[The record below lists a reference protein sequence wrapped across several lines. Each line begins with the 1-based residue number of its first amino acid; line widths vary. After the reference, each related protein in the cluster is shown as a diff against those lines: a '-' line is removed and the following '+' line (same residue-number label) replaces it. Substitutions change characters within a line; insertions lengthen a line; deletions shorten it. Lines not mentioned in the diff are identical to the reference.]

1 MDKEQRLRYK
11 RFKEAFDYLKSIGRI
26 DNQKDLAD
34 ILHKTPETISRVM
47 AGSGNNPTE
56 KFMFFFAKAFAHDLN
71 EEYLVEGT
79 GELIR
84 VIPENEQYKL
94 GDQRY
99 IENLEAELREAKA
112 KINLQFQLIESLKRQ
127 IEMLEEKSKDAD
139 VWKQVVSNYHQH
151 FDQENKKDKVSVG

>member
-34 ILHKTPETISRVM
+34 ILHKTPETISRIM
-47 AGSGNNPTE
+47 AGSGKKKKE

-71 EEYLVEGT
+71 EEYLIKGT

-99 IENLEAELREAKA
+99 IEH
-112 KINLQFQLIESLKRQ
+112 
-127 IEMLEEKSKDAD
+127 LEEKLKKAESEILFYKQQIAIKDEQYRD
-139 VWKQVVSNYHQH
+139 LRKDNERLHEYVERLTRL
-151 FDQENKKDKVSVG
+151 QENKKDLASAG

>member
-1 MDKEQRLRYK
+1 MDKEQKLRYK

-56 KFMFFFAKAFAHDLN
+56 KFMFLFAKAFAHDFN
-71 EEYLVEGT
+71 EEYLVNGT

-99 IENLEAELREAKA
+99 IEH
-112 KINLQFQLIESLKRQ
+112 
-127 IEMLEEKSKDAD
+127 LEEKLKKAESEILFYKQQIAIKDEQYRD
-139 VWKQVVSNYHQH
+139 LRKDNERLYEYV
-151 FDQENKKDKVSVG
+151 DRLTRLQENKKDLASAG

>member
-1 MDKEQRLRYK
+1 MEKEQRLRYK

-26 DNQKDLAD
+26 DSQKDLAD

-56 KFMFFFAKAFAHDLN
+56 KFMFLFAKAFAHDLN
-71 EEYLVEGT
+71 EEYLVKGT

-99 IENLEAELREAKA
+99 IEH
-112 KINLQFQLIESLKRQ
+112 
-127 IEMLEEKSKDAD
+127 LEEKLKKAESEILFYKQQIAIKDEQYRD
-139 VWKQVVSNYHQH
+139 LRKDNERLYELV
-151 FDQENKKDKVSVG
+151 DRLTRLQENKKDLSSAG

>member
-56 KFMFFFAKAFAHDLN
+56 KFMFFFFFFFAHDLN
-71 EEYLVEGT
+71 EEYLVKGT

-99 IENLEAELREAKA
+99 IEH
-112 KINLQFQLIESLKRQ
+112 
-127 IEMLEEKSKDAD
+127 LEEKLKKVESEILFYKQQIAIKDEQYRD
-139 VWKQVVSNYHQH
+139 LRKDNERLYEYV
-151 FDQENKKDKVSVG
+151 DRLTRLQENKKDLASAG

>member
-34 ILHKTPETISRVM
+34 ILHKTPETISRIM

-71 EEYLVEGT
+71 EEYLVKGT

-99 IENLEAELREAKA
+99 IEH
-112 KINLQFQLIESLKRQ
+112 
-127 IEMLEEKSKDAD
+127 LEEKLKKAESEILFYKQQIAIKDEQYRD
-139 VWKQVVSNYHQH
+139 LRKDNERLYEYVERLTR
-151 FDQENKKDKVSVG
+151 FQENKKDLASAG

>member
-71 EEYLVEGT
+71 EEYLVNGT

-99 IENLEAELREAKA
+99 IEH
-112 KINLQFQLIESLKRQ
+112 
-127 IEMLEEKSKDAD
+127 LEEKLKKAESEILFYKQQIAIKDEQYRD
-139 VWKQVVSNYHQH
+139 LRKDNERLYELVDRLTQY
-151 FDQENKKDKVSVG
+151 QENKKDLASAG

>member
-1 MDKEQRLRYK
+1 MEKEQRLRYK

-56 KFMFFFAKAFAHDLN
+56 KFMFLFAKAFAHDLN
-71 EEYLVEGT
+71 EEYLINGT

-99 IENLEAELREAKA
+99 IEH
-112 KINLQFQLIESLKRQ
+112 
-127 IEMLEEKSKDAD
+127 LEEKLKKAESEILFYKQQIAIKDEQYRD
-139 VWKQVVSNYHQH
+139 LRKDNERLYEYV
-151 FDQENKKDKVSVG
+151 DRLTRLQENKKDLASAG

>member
-1 MDKEQRLRYK
+1 MEKEQRQRYK

-34 ILHKTPETISRVM
+34 ILHKTPETISRIM

-71 EEYLVEGT
+71 EEYLVNGT

-99 IENLEAELREAKA
+99 IEH
-112 KINLQFQLIESLKRQ
+112 
-127 IEMLEEKSKDAD
+127 LEEKLKKAESEILFYKQQIAIKDEQYRD
-139 VWKQVVSNYHQH
+139 LRKDNERLYEYV
-151 FDQENKKDKVSVG
+151 DRLTRLQENKKDLASAG

>member
-26 DNQKDLAD
+26 DNQKDLAE
-34 ILHKTPETISRVM
+34 ILHKTPETISRIM

-71 EEYLVEGT
+71 EEYLVNGT

-99 IENLEAELREAKA
+99 IEH
-112 KINLQFQLIESLKRQ
+112 
-127 IEMLEEKSKDAD
+127 LEEKLKKAESEILFYKQQIAIKDEQYRD
-139 VWKQVVSNYHQH
+139 LRKDNERLYEYV
-151 FDQENKKDKVSVG
+151 DRLTRLQENKKDLASAG

>member
-1 MDKEQRLRYK
+1 MEKEQRLRYK

-56 KFMFFFAKAFAHDLN
+56 KFMFLFAKAFAHDFN
-71 EEYLVEGT
+71 EEYLVNGA

-99 IENLEAELREAKA
+99 IEH
-112 KINLQFQLIESLKRQ
+112 
-127 IEMLEEKSKDAD
+127 LEEKLKKAESEILFYKQQIAIKDEQYRD
-139 VWKQVVSNYHQH
+139 LRKDNERLYEYV
-151 FDQENKKDKVSVG
+151 DRLTRLQENKKDLASAG

>member
-71 EEYLVEGT
+71 EEYLVKGT

-99 IENLEAELREAKA
+99 IEH
-112 KINLQFQLIESLKRQ
+112 
-127 IEMLEEKSKDAD
+127 LEEKLKKVESEILFYKQQIAIKDEQYRD
-139 VWKQVVSNYHQH
+139 LRKDNERLYEYV
-151 FDQENKKDKVSVG
+151 DRLTRLQENKKDLASAG

>member
-1 MDKEQRLRYK
+1 MEKEQRLRYK

-56 KFMFFFAKAFAHDLN
+56 KFMFLFAKAFAHDFN
-71 EEYLVEGT
+71 EEYLVNGT

-99 IENLEAELREAKA
+99 IEH
-112 KINLQFQLIESLKRQ
+112 
-127 IEMLEEKSKDAD
+127 LEEKLKKAESEILFYKQQIAIKDEQYRD
-139 VWKQVVSNYHQH
+139 LRKDNERLYEYV
-151 FDQENKKDKVSVG
+151 DRLTRLQENKKDLASAG

>member
-34 ILHKTPETISRVM
+34 ILHKTPETISRIM

-71 EEYLVEGT
+71 EEYLIKGT

-99 IENLEAELREAKA
+99 IEH
-112 KINLQFQLIESLKRQ
+112 
-127 IEMLEEKSKDAD
+127 LEEKLKKAESEILFYKHQIAIKDEQYRD
-139 VWKQVVSNYHQH
+139 LRKDNERLHEYVERLTRL
-151 FDQENKKDKVSVG
+151 QENKKDLASAG

>member
-71 EEYLVEGT
+71 EEYLVNGT

-99 IENLEAELREAKA
+99 IEH
-112 KINLQFQLIESLKRQ
+112 
-127 IEMLEEKSKDAD
+127 LEEKLKKAESEILFYKQQIAIKDEQYRD
-139 VWKQVVSNYHQH
+139 LRKDNERLYEYV
-151 FDQENKKDKVSVG
+151 DRLTRLQENKKDLASAG

>member
-1 MDKEQRLRYK
+1 MEKEQRLRYK

-56 KFMFFFAKAFAHDLN
+56 KFMFLFAKAFAHDLN
-71 EEYLVEGT
+71 EEYLVNGT

-84 VIPENEQYKL
+84 VKPENEQYKL

-99 IENLEAELREAKA
+99 IEH
-112 KINLQFQLIESLKRQ
+112 
-127 IEMLEEKSKDAD
+127 LEEKLKKAESEILFYKQQIAIKDEQYRD
-139 VWKQVVSNYHQH
+139 LRKDNERLHEYIERLTR
-151 FDQENKKDKVSVG
+151 FQENKKDMASVG

>member
-1 MDKEQRLRYK
+1 MEKEQRLRYK

-56 KFMFFFAKAFAHDLN
+56 KFMFFFAKAFAHDFN
-71 EEYLVEGT
+71 EEYLINGT

-84 VIPENEQYKL
+84 VITENEQYKL

-99 IENLEAELREAKA
+99 IEH
-112 KINLQFQLIESLKRQ
+112 
-127 IEMLEEKSKDAD
+127 LEEKLKKAESEILFYKQQIAIKDEQYRD
-139 VWKQVVSNYHQH
+139 LRKDNERLYEYV
-151 FDQENKKDKVSVG
+151 DRLTRLQENKKDLASAG

>member
-71 EEYLVEGT
+71 EEYLVKGT

-99 IENLEAELREAKA
+99 IEH
-112 KINLQFQLIESLKRQ
+112 
-127 IEMLEEKSKDAD
+127 LEEKLKKAESEILFYKQQIAIKDEQYRD
-139 VWKQVVSNYHQH
+139 LRKDNERLYEYV
-151 FDQENKKDKVSVG
+151 DRLTRLQENKKDLASAG

>member
-71 EEYLVEGT
+71 EEYLVKGT

-99 IENLEAELREAKA
+99 IEQLEDRLKKAESEILFYK
-112 KINLQFQLIESLKRQ
+112 QQ
-127 IEMLEEKSKDAD
+127 IEIKDEQYRN
-139 VWKQVVSNYHQH
+139 VQKQVDEMRVTLSDYQRFLH
-151 FDQENKKDKVSVG
+151 QENKKDLTGVG